1 MYIKLNLYSFL
12 FLGIPEDG
20 VAEESE
26 DEEKHNPDERVPQ
39 AVADKRV
46 TGDNEFSE
54 SDDEGGRRD
63 QRSFKRKRPRL
74 EAGVP
79 MEADTASSP
88 QPKGWLCT
96 SSYILLL

>member
-1 MYIKLNLYSFL
+1 MLCA
-12 FLGIPEDG
+12 GISEDG
-20 VAEESE
+20 IAVESDD
-26 DEEKHNPDERVPQ
+26 DEKNHPDERVPQ
-39 AVADKRV
+39 AIADKVV
-46 TGDNEFSE
+46 TWDNEFSE

-88 QPKGWLCT
+88 QPKG
-96 SSYILLL
+96 